1 MRPIEFK
8 IEFEQRRVFIRPTL
22 RAALR
27 LHREYD
33 GLHHLLTAL
42 MQGSL
47 KAIGLVVMECSERT
61 SDRTRLMS
69 SLIGKGKRLPVN
81 TILATLQAPCLEC
94 AMAMLGLDDKAEGD
108 HAAAGKPISFEE
120 HIGQLYR
127 IATGFLHWDR
137 DAAWNAT
144 AVEILEAREGW
155 VEKQQAIWGR
165 KEDGEGSEPAPIS
178 AYDDTVDHE
187 GIATLKAMSRR
198 KAKAPPQDIGTEQAI
213 AFLKQKSAERRA
225 GAA

>member
-33 GLHHLLTAL
+33 GLHNLLTAL
-42 MQGSL
+42 AQGSL

-61 SDRTRLMS
+61 AARTRLMS
-69 SLIGKGKRLPVN
+69 SLIGNGKRMPIN
-81 TILATLQAPCLEC
+81 AILHTLQRPCIEC
-94 AMAMLGLDDKAEGD
+94 VLSMLGIDEKSEPA
-108 HAAAGKPISFEE
+108 KPNSGPSISFEE

-144 AVEILEAREGW
+144 TVEILEAREGW

-165 KEDGEGSEPAPIS
+165 KEDADGSGSIT
-178 AYDDTVDHE
+178 AYDDSVDHE
-187 GIATLKAMSRR
+187 GIASLKAMSRR
-198 KAKAPPQDIGTEQAI
+198 KAKAA
-213 AFLKQKSAERRA
+213 
-225 GAA
+225 